1 MSTFILIHGANSSS
15 WDWHL
20 VAPELRALGHEV
32 IAPDLPTGSPTATLT
47 DYTDTV
53 VKAIDDHNAPAVTS
67 GDLIV
72 VAHSL
77 GGFTAP
83 LVCHRVPARLLV
95 LVNAMIPRP
104 GETVADWWANTGQ
117 DKATAGTDYDEHELF
132 FHDVSP
138 DLEAQALAQV
148 TGQGDAAML
157 QPWPA
162 ESWPDVPTKHLL
174 CRDDRLF
181 PAAWARD
188 HVRQR
193 LGITPDEM
201 DGGHYVALS
210 RPAELALRLD
220 AYTH

>member
-1 MSTFILIHGANSSS
+1 MSTFVLIHGANSSS

-47 DYTDTV
+47 DYTDAV
-53 VKAIDDHNAPAVTS
+53 VKGIEDHDPKVPDDLV
-67 GDLIV
+67 V

-95 LVNAMIPRP
+95 LVNGMIPRP
-104 GETVADWWANTGQ
+104 GETVADWWSNTGQ
-117 DKATAGTDYDEHELF
+117 SEATAGTDYDEHETF
-132 FHDVSP
+132 FHDVTP
-138 DLEAQALAQV
+138 ELEAKALAQV
-148 TGQGDAAML
+148 TGQGEAAML

-162 ESWPDVPTKHLL
+162 ESWPEVPTKHLVG
-174 CRDDRLF
+174 RDDRLF
-181 PAAWARD
+181 PAVWARGLA
-188 HVRQR
+188 RQR
-193 LGITPDEM
+193 LGITTDEM
-201 DGGHYVALS
+201 DGGHYLALS